1 MCKLPLGGYKHNSVI
16 LFSFSKIFGSNNVK
30 ANLARLAIFYP
41 SRFHHAQKCPVIY
54 FLIIFYFICL
64 PLISLPLLFV
74 CAEKVFGEFLSWELE
89 EALSH
94 LPLKPGQAVTLTV
107 SIKVKLDFSGQENL
121 LQDLNDG
128 EWKQTGRSVNLLSN
142 ARYFSDAIGVALGM
156 AMSLR

>member
-1 MCKLPLGGYKHNSVI
+1 M
-16 LFSFSKIFGSNNVK
+16 
-30 ANLARLAIFYP
+30 
-41 SRFHHAQKCPVIY
+41 
-54 FLIIFYFICL
+54 
-64 PLISLPLLFV
+64 

-94 LPLKPGQAVTLTV
+94 LPLKPGRAVTLTV

-128 EWKQTGRSVNLLSN
+128 EWTQTGRSVNLLSN
-142 ARYFSDAIGVALGM
+142 GRYFSNASGVALEM